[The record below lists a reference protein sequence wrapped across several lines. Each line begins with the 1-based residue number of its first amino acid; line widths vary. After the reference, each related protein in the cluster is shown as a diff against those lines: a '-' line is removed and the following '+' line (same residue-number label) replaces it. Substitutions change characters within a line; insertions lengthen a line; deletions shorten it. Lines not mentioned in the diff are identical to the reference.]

1 MSLLTPSTKVYTSNI
16 PGTDTSYVNKMYK
29 TYAKQLFTNTE
40 MKIKTFIDNI
50 SRITKLKLL
59 EYLKIDNE
67 TINSIK
73 KWN

>member
-1 MSLLTPSTKVYTSNI
+1 
-16 PGTDTSYVNKMYK
+16 
-29 TYAKQLFTNTE
+29 

-59 EYLKIDNE
+59 EYLKTDNE

-73 KWN
+73 KMKLKNNSLSRVVETKKI

>member
-1 MSLLTPSTKVYTSNI
+1 
-16 PGTDTSYVNKMYK
+16 
-29 TYAKQLFTNTE
+29 

-59 EYLKIDNE
+59 EYLKTDNE

-73 KWN
+73 KMKLKNNSLSRVVETKKIQIDNFNS

>member
-1 MSLLTPSTKVYTSNI
+1 
-16 PGTDTSYVNKMYK
+16 
-29 TYAKQLFTNTE
+29 

-73 KWN
+73 KMKLKNNSLSRVVQTKKI